1 MRVEKGFRGSKEINT
16 VFYDPAL
23 ITIREMEKA
32 LKKAGTYRGT
42 VK

>member
-1 MRVEKGFRGSKEINT
+1 VEKGFRGFRETNT

-23 ITIREMEKA
+23 ITIKEMEKA
-32 LKKAGTYRGT
+32 LKDAGTYRGT